1 MKVSI
6 TKNAI
11 QSLKLEAI
19 AFPILKTE
27 KDNALKD
34 VAAKT
39 GVTVALFEKDFKADE
54 GSIMMLYPNLET
66 CTAKR
71 ILLVGL
77 GDKVSLA
84 ACRGASSALSK
95 KVKELKIENVGI
107 DLTAVGALSEAM
119 NESVDYIAQAT
130 VEGFHSGLYEYNQ
143 LKTNRV
149 KEMKLGKPEE
159 VNIKVKVEELV
170 LATDAKSMTDVK
182 KGAETGDIIATS
194 QAMVRDLVNAPSS
207 HMNALDFAECV
218 KASGE
223 KHGFNVTVFDKAKIE
238 ALKMGGLLGVNKGS
252 VIPPTFSIMEYKP
265 VGESQGRIALVGKG
279 VMFDT
284 GGISIKP
291 SSGMGDMKADMAG
304 GADVF
309 GAVEA
314 AARLKLPLEVIG
326 IVPATDNMPSG
337 SAQNPG
343 DVLTTYSGITVEVD
357 NTDAEGRLIL
367 ADALTYVKEEYKPD
381 AIIDLATLTGACII
395 ALGETTAGLFSNS
408 DALAEKLYKAGER
421 TDEKVWQMPI
431 WDEYD
436 KLIKSNVADVK
447 NAGGRAA
454 GSITAAKFLEKFVGD
469 HQSWAHLDIAGPA
482 FPGMTNGG
490 GSGGTGFGVR
500 LLVELMRNWK

>member
-1 MKVSI
+1 MKVSV
-6 TKNAI
+6 TKNTI
-11 QSLKLEAI
+11 QSLKLDAV
-19 AFPILKTE
+19 AFPISKSE
-27 KDNALKD
+27 KDNALKE

-39 GVTVALFEKDFKADE
+39 GVTVALFEKDFSADE
-54 GSIMMLYPNLET
+54 SSLMMLYPDLEL
-66 CTAKR
+66 CAFKR
-71 ILLVGL
+71 VFLVGL
-77 GDKVSLA
+77 GDKPGLDACRSAMASLA
-84 ACRGASSALSK
+84 K
-95 KVKELKIENVGI
+95 KVKELKLATVGV
-107 DLTAVGALSEAM
+107 DLSGAKALSETA
-119 NESVDYIAQAT
+119 NDSVDYIAQTA
-130 VEGFHSGLYEYNQ
+130 VEGFHSGLYDFNQ

-149 KEMKLGKPEE
+149 KELKSGKSEDDEP
-159 VNIKVKVEELV
+159 KQAVEELV
-170 LATDAKSMTDVK
+170 LATDAKILSDVK

-194 QAMVRDLVNAPSS
+194 QAMVRDLVNSPSNY
-207 HMNALDFAECV
+207 MTALDFAERV

-223 KHGFNVTVFDKAKIE
+223 KHGFKVTVFDKAKIE
-238 ALKMGGLLGVNKGS
+238 ELKMGGLLGVNKGS

-265 VGESQGRIALVGKG
+265 EGESLGRVALVGKG

-304 GADVF
+304 GADVL

-367 ADALTYVKEEYKPD
+367 ADALTYVKETYNPD
-381 AIIDLATLTGACII
+381 TIIDLATLTGACIV
-395 ALGETTAGLFSNS
+395 ALGETTAGLFSNN
-408 DALAEKLYKAGER
+408 DELAEKLYKAGQR
-421 TDEKVWQMPI
+421 AGEKVWRMPI

-447 NAGGRAA
+447 NVGGRSA

-469 HQSWAHLDIAGPA
+469 HSSWAHLDIAGPA

-490 GSGGTGFGVR
+490 GSGSTGFGVR